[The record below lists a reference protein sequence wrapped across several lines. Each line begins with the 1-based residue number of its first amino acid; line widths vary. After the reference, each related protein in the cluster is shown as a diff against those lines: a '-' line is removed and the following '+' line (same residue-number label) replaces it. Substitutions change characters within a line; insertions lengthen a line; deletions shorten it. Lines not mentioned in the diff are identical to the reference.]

1 MVNEISPFRF
11 IQKAYSL
18 SLPPLML
25 FSLSLSLS
33 LSLSFSFFAF
43 LLCLL
48 FFIEGF
54 FVCKFSR
61 PQLAYCIRQ
70 SKGKNKES
78 LCWINT
84 HSHTP
89 THTHSAVL
97 QSSCEVCSFLC
108 QTLAFYLLL
117 LFFKITLNLKISY
130 QLVEAR

>member
-1 MVNEISPFRF
+1 GRRRRHDLLSSYLPMTPLCIS
-11 IQKAYSL
+11 L
-18 SLPPLML
+18 PLML

-84 HSHTP
+84 HTSTQTQHKHTQLHTLKP
-89 THTHSAVL
+89 THTHTHTLRHWFICSADNR
-97 QSSCEVCSFLC
+97 
-108 QTLAFYLLL
+108 
-117 LFFKITLNLKISY
+117 K
-130 QLVEAR
+130 